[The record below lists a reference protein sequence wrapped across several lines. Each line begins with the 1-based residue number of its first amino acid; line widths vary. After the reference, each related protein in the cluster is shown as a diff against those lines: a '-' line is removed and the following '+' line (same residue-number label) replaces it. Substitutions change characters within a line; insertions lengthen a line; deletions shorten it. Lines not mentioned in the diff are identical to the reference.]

1 MVPLL
6 TPAAAGP
13 LFGIPSLQTQL
24 AYQER
29 AILNAGFSSGPV
41 TMDLVENGRQTRN
54 CPRPT
59 PRQSSLMS
67 GLSVSRRGTCN
78 GLLSRNPAGSVIA
91 ENRAAPL
98 ESNKAQVLLFTGK
111 KRPASGWEQG
121 TYKATYVVE
130 RDGQVVLKKDM
141 EFTL

>member
-1 MVPLL
+1 
-6 TPAAAGP
+6 
-13 LFGIPSLQTQL
+13 
-24 AYQER
+24 
-29 AILNAGFSSGPV
+29 
-41 TMDLVENGRQTRN
+41 MDLVENGKADKELPSADAPAIVAYVRAV
-54 CPRPT
+54 
-59 PRQSSLMS
+59 
-67 GLSVSRRGTCN
+67 GLKAGDVQWFAV
-78 GLLSRNPAGSVIA
+78 RNPAGSVIA

-130 RDGQVVLKKDM
+130 RDGQVVLKRDL